1 MASAASSRSPAGAPV
16 FAAVL
21 SLAVALLPAT
31 ATASNP
37 TVLSTSPANGETG
50 VSPDLASIVLTFSEP
65 MASGWSFSNLPSG
78 WTGQWSPDMRVLT
91 MSRPAGAPSWAA
103 GTVFTIVLN
112 PPPYFSFADLE
123 GNPLGTY
130 TFSFTVGNAI
140 PGAPTVTD
148 TNPDNGALGVTASLA
163 SVSISFSEP
172 MGSGVNISTSG
183 LWLISGGTAVTW
195 SPDRRTVTVARD
207 DLPDPLP
214 TSSVITFRLNASGGG
229 FADPDGNPLGAY
241 SFSFTTEPPD
251 PTQPPVVESTD
262 PAAGVRDA
270 GRFRQS
276 FTITFSKPMQPT
288 HSLVCDAGGWDLDAS
303 TIAWSSDRRALYV
316 IRPQNNRLL
325 PAGVTMAFTLNPPGQ
340 QGFVDTDGNP
350 LATWSFEFTVEAPG
364 QLLKVQPEDSSH
376 DFSWPYYL
384 WIPGGLAGPT
394 TLLVEPN
401 NTGTTSD
408 VELYHDGSAMSLV
421 GWHATF
427 AARLD
432 VPLLIPT
439 FPRPSSFWTVYTH
452 ALDRDSFTTSVEG
465 IVRIDLQLVE
475 MIDDAIE
482 RLDDLGIQ
490 AESRVLM
497 LGFSASGQ
505 FTNRFAILHP
515 DRIRAAAAGSPGGWP
530 LAPVAEWG
538 GETLPYNVGI
548 ADVSS
553 LLGAPLDMAQVRA
566 VPLYI
571 YMGDADT
578 NDSVPFN
585 DSYDPEQRDLVN
597 RLFGTTP
604 IARWPHAEA
613 IYAAAGMN
621 ATFVLYPGVGHNL
634 TDQMLDD
641 IADFFEASRAAPS
654 QLVRHAEGRRAPP

>member
-1 MASAASSRSPAGAPV
+1 V
-16 FAAVL
+16 FTVVL
-21 SLAVALLPAT
+21 SLAVALPAT
-31 ATASNP
+31 SIASNP
-37 TVLSTSPANGETG
+37 TVIATSPANGETG
-50 VSPDLASIVLTFSEP
+50 VSPDLPSIVLTFSEA
-65 MASGWSFSNLPSG
+65 MSGGWSFSGLPSG

-91 MSRPAGAPSWAA
+91 MSRPAGAPSWAT
-103 GTVFTIVLN
+103 GTILTIVLN

-123 GNPLGTY
+123 GNSLGTY
-130 TFSFTVGNAI
+130 TFSFTVGNAVS
-140 PGAPTVTD
+140 GAPTVTA
-148 TNPDNGALGVTASLA
+148 TNPANGALRVTTGLA

-172 MGSGVNISTSG
+172 MDDGVNVSTSG
-183 LWLISGGTAVTW
+183 PWPLSGSTALAW
-195 SPDRRTVTVARD
+195 SADRRTLTVARD
-207 DLPDPLP
+207 SLPDPLP
-214 TSSVITFRLNASGGG
+214 TSSVITFWLNPNGGG

-241 SFSFTTEPPD
+241 SFSFTTEPPG
-251 PTQPPVVESTD
+251 PAEPPVVESTD
-262 PAAGVRDA
+262 PIAGARDA
-270 GRFRQS
+270 GCFRQF

-288 HSLVCDAGGWDLDAS
+288 HSLVCDAGGWDLGAS
-303 TIAWSSDRRALYV
+303 SFVWASDHRTLYV
-316 IRPQNNRLL
+316 LRPQDNQLL

-340 QGFVDTDGNP
+340 QGFIDTDGNP

-364 QLLKVQPEDSSH
+364 DLLKVQPEDSSH

-384 WIPGGLAGPT
+384 WIPGGLSGPT

-408 VELYHDGSAMSLV
+408 VELHHDSSAMSLV
-421 GWHATF
+421 GWHAAF

-432 VPLLIPT
+432 VPLLVPT
-439 FPRPSSFWTVYTH
+439 FPRPSSFWTTYTH

-465 IVRIDLQLVE
+465 IVRIDLQLIE

-482 RLDDLGIQ
+482 RLADLGIE

-497 LGFSASGQ
+497 FGFSASGQ

-530 LAPVAEWG
+530 LAPVDEWE

-548 ADVSS
+548 ADASS
-553 LLGAPLDMAQVRA
+553 LLGHPLDMAEVRA

-578 NDSVPFN
+578 NDSVPFD
-585 DSYDPEQRDLVN
+585 DSYDPVQRELVN
-597 RLFGTTP
+597 RLFGTSP
-604 IARWPHAEA
+604 IARWPHAQA

-621 ATFVLYPGVGHNL
+621 ATFVLYPGVGHTITN
-634 TDQMLDD
+634 QMLDD
-641 IADFFEASRAAPS
+641 IAAFFTANRLPPS
-654 QLVRHAEGRRAPP
+654 QLVRRAEGRRAPP

>member
-1 MASAASSRSPAGAPV
+1 MAGAASSRFPAGAFV
-16 FAAVL
+16 FAVVL
-21 SLAVALLPAT
+21 VLAVSLP

-37 TVLSTSPANGETG
+37 TVVATSPANGETG
-50 VSPDLASIVLTFSEP
+50 VSPDLPSIVLTFSEP
-65 MASGWSFSNLPSG
+65 MSGGWSLNGLPSG

-103 GTVFTIVLN
+103 GTILTIVLN
-112 PPPYFSFADLE
+112 PQPYYSFTDLE

-140 PGAPTVTD
+140 PGAPTVTG
-148 TNPDNGALGVTASLA
+148 TNPDNGALGASTSLG
-163 SVSISFSEP
+163 SVSITFSEP
-172 MGSGVNISTSG
+172 MGSGANISTSG
-183 LWLISGGTAVTW
+183 PWLLSGGTALTW

-241 SFSFTTEPPD
+241 SFSFTTELPD
-251 PTQPPVVESTD
+251 PAEPPLVELTD
-262 PAAGVRDA
+262 PIAGARDA
-270 GRFRQS
+270 GRFRQF

-288 HSLVCDAGGWDLDAS
+288 HSLVCDAGGWDLEAS
-303 TIAWSSDRRALYV
+303 SLFWASDQRTLYV
-316 IRPQNNRLL
+316 VRPQDDQLL

-340 QGFVDTDGNP
+340 QGFIDTDGNP

-364 QLLKVQPEDSSH
+364 DLLKVQPEDSTH

-384 WIPGGLAGPT
+384 WIPGGLSGPT

-408 VELYHDGSAMSLV
+408 VELQHDSSAMSLA
-421 GWHATF
+421 GRHIPF
-427 AARLD
+427 ASRLD
-432 VPLLIPT
+432 VPLLVPT
-439 FPRPSSFWTVYTH
+439 FPRPTTYWATYTQ

-465 IVRIDLQLVE
+465 IERIDLQLIE

-482 RLDDLGIQ
+482 RLADLGIE

-530 LAPVAEWG
+530 LAPVDEWA

-548 ADVSS
+548 ADVAS
-553 LLGAPLDMAQVRA
+553 LLGEPLDMAEVRA

-578 NDSVPFN
+578 NDSVPFD
-585 DSYDPEQRDLVN
+585 DSYDPEQRELVN

-604 IARWPHAEA
+604 IARWPHAQA

-621 ATFVLYPGVGHNL
+621 AIFVLYPGVGHTITN
-634 TDQMLDD
+634 QMLDD